1 MIKTNPRRTPPLGVL
16 LISAFYLFGAVVL
29 LVGMFTNPLEVSRTI
44 ADAHG
49 LPSAFDALILPAVVV
64 LAVLIAYGLVTVSR
78 WGFFLTVA
86 YLAIFGLVSLWLTI
100 GNMQQ
105 PYIGNATWS
114 LLALVYLIV
123 KRNSFLK
130 TV

>member
-1 MIKTNPRRTPPLGVL
+1 MMKTNLRRTPLGVL
-16 LISAFYLFGAVVL
+16 LIAGFYLFGAVVL

-49 LPSAFDALILPAVVV
+49 LPPAFDAMILPAVAV
-64 LAVLIAYGLVTVSR
+64 LAVLIAYGLVTLSR
-78 WGFFLTVA
+78 WGFFLTLI
-86 YLAIFGLVSLWLTI
+86 YLAVFGLISVWLMV

-114 LLALVYLIV
+114 LLALTYLIA
-123 KRNSFLK
+123 KRDSFLK
-130 TV
+130 TA